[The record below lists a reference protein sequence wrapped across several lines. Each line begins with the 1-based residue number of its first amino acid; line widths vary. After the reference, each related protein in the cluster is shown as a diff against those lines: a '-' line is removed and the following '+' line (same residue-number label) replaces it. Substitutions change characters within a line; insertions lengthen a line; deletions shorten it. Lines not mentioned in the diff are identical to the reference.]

1 MPTKKIT
8 RIHKSNCPLIGKFRF
23 PKISH
28 NARIKPPHKLI
39 AIAPIKPKPV
49 NLSVFLKYSINNAIV
64 MPIKIAPKIF
74 G

>member
-1 MPTKKIT
+1 M
-8 RIHKSNCPLIGKFRF
+8 
-23 PKISH
+23 SH

-49 NLSVFLKYSINNAIV
+49 NLSFFLKYSINNAIV
-64 MPIKIAPKIF
+64 IPIKIAPNIF